1 MTKQPYFGPELFRFL
16 RQMKKNNRRDWFQT
30 NKPRYER
37 DVRDPLLRFITDFGP
52 RLSKVSSHFVAD
64 PRPAGGSMFRIYRDT
79 RFSKDKSPYKTMAA
93 AQFRHQ
99 DGKDVH
105 APGFYLHLEPG
116 NVFVGT
122 GIYHPDN
129 RTLTKVRDAIVEHPD
144 RWRRIISARAFRE
157 NWTLGG
163 DSLKNPP
170 RGYDPEHPF
179 IEDLKRKD
187 FVTMT
192 GLSEKDACAPDF
204 LNQFAKACRQ
214 ASPFVELLTHA
225 VGLPF

>member
-1 MTKQPYFGPELFRFL
+1 MTRQSYFSSELFRFL
-16 RQMKKNNRRDWFQT
+16 RQLKKNNRRDWFQA

-64 PRPAGGSMFRIYRDT
+64 PRPIGGSLFRIYRDT

-116 NVFVGT
+116 NVFVGS

-144 RWRRIISARAFRE
+144 RWRRIITARAFKDS
-157 NWTLGG
+157 WTLGG
-163 DSLKNPP
+163 DSLKKPP
-170 RGYDPEHPF
+170 RGYDPEHRF

-192 GLSEKDACAPDF
+192 GFSEKDACAPDF
-204 LNQFAKACRQ
+204 LNRFANACRQ
-214 ASPFVELLTHA
+214 ASPFVKFLTHA

>member
-1 MTKQPYFGPELFRFL
+1 MEKRSHFGPKLFKFL
-16 RQMKKNNRRDWFQT
+16 RELEKNNHRDWFQA
-30 NKPRYER
+30 NKQRYEQ
-37 DVRDPLLRFITDFGP
+37 DVRDPMLGFIADFGP
-52 RLSKVSSHFVAD
+52 RLSKINRHFVAD
-64 PRPAGGSMFRIYRDT
+64 PRPSGGSMFRIYRDT

-116 NVFVGT
+116 NVFAGT

-129 RTLTKVRDAIVEHPD
+129 RTLAKVRDAIVEHPE
-144 RWRRIISARAFRE
+144 RWKRITSARAFK
-157 NWTLGG
+157 NTWSLSG
-163 DSLKNPP
+163 DSLKKPP
-170 RGYDPEHPF
+170 RGYDGEHPL

-187 FVTMT
+187 FVIMT
-192 GLSEKDACAPDF
+192 GYSEKEACLSEF
-204 LNQFAKACRQ
+204 INQFARACRQ
-214 ASPFVELLTHA
+214 ASPFVEFLTRA

>member
-1 MTKQPYFGPELFRFL
+1 MSKHSYFSPELFRFL
-16 RQMKKNNRRDWFQT
+16 RQLKKNNRRDWFAA

-37 DVRDPLLRFITDFGP
+37 EVRDPLLGFITDFGP
-52 RLSKVSSHFVAD
+52 RLSKISSHFVAD

-79 RFSKDKSPYKTMAA
+79 RFAKDKSPYKIMAA

-129 RTLTKVRDAIVEHPD
+129 RTPTKVRDAIIEHPD
-144 RWRRIISARAFRE
+144 RWRRIVTARAFKE

-163 DSLKNPP
+163 GSLKKPP

-187 FVTMT
+187 
-192 GLSEKDACAPDF
+192 LS
-204 LNQFAKACRQ
+204 
-214 ASPFVELLTHA
+214 SP
-225 VGLPF
+225 